1 MKKGLLLLLIMSS
14 LLVGCH
20 SDLKFDNVDTT
31 AQMELGIVFPLGT
44 MHLTMADFLGEG
56 QVDGISLDEYGVFQ
70 YTNRIEIPEKPY
82 HRIDVASYIMRDQ
95 ALKEFYIQPAIGGA
109 SAIPATGDTYTLDFP
124 LELSI
129 EGINN
134 DTSIERIDSVWVT
147 KAKFYSNITTDQFD
161 LRWDEIKSVKL
172 RLGEQFRRGEKD
184 IVIPIDGRGFGQDIE
199 IDVNTFTLNLM
210 KNIHNPRAGS
220 VNKIKFNIIFEVCPN
235 RAQPIM
241 INEYSKFAYNLR
253 VQMIDYDAIWGY
265 FQAGPETRD
274 TRLIDMDSLWDE
286 WENIKKLKMR
296 FAEPRVKIYLT
307 HGIAAP
313 LMVHVD
319 ELTAI
324 DSLGKRKSA
333 TWDNE
338 KETDLILKK
347 TLANDMST
355 YGQTITNDETLTHE
369 ASKGNIDELF
379 DVRPDSFFYSYYM
392 LVNKNVD
399 YPQHRIVKKDSL
411 VWGWADVTIPF
422 AFNKGSEAQYIT
434 TFTDVDISE
443 YTLDSLLEEAE
454 LADSV
459 HASNLKM
466 ILKVENRIPFDID
479 ATFTFLDEDSLD
491 MHMELVEGNT
501 NNRFHLPAPQM
512 TKTYGETDYG
522 TVTDPS
528 ITDIVID
535 IEKADFDRFI
545 DVEYI
550 RMDAAMTG
558 NPQRCRLTK
567 DTSIDVKVSITAVVD
582 ATYNFGNK
590 K

>member
-20 SDLKFDNVDTT
+20 SDLKFDNIDTA
-31 AQMELGIVFPLGT
+31 AQMDMGIVFPLGT
-44 MHLTMADFLGEG
+44 MRMTMADFLGEN
-56 QVDGISLDEYGVFQ
+56 QVEGISLDEYGVFQ
-70 YTNRIEIPEKPY
+70 YTNTIDIPEKPY

-124 LELSI
+124 MELSI

-134 DTSIERIDSVWVT
+134 DTSVERIDSVWVT
-147 KAKFYSNITTDQFD
+147 KAKFYSNISTEQFD

-172 RLGEQFRRGEKD
+172 RLGEQFRRDEKD
-184 IVIPIDGRGFGQDIE
+184 IVIPIAGRGFNQDIE

-220 VNKIKFNIIFEVCPN
+220 VNKIKFNIIFEVCPD

-274 TRLIDMDSLWDE
+274 TRMIDMDSLWDE
-286 WENIKKLKMR
+286 WKNIKKLKMR

-324 DSLGKRKSA
+324 DSLGHRKTA

-355 YGQTITNDETLTHE
+355 YGKTITNDETLNYE
-369 ASKGNIDELF
+369 AGRGNIDELF

-392 LVNKNVD
+392 LVNKNVE

-411 VWGWADVTIPF
+411 VWGHADVTIPF
-422 AFNKGSEAQYIT
+422 AFNKGSEAQYLT

-443 YTLDSLLEEAE
+443 YTLDSLLKESEV
-454 LADSV
+454 LDSI
-459 HASNLKM
+459 HASNLMM
-466 ILKVENRIPFDID
+466 ILKVENSIPFDID
-479 ATFTFLDEDSLD
+479 VTFNFLDEDSVD

-501 NNRFHLPAPQM
+501 DNRFHLPAPEM
-512 TKTYGETDYG
+512 SKTYSETDYG
-522 TVTDPS
+522 TVTKPS
-528 ITDIVID
+528 ETNIVINID
-535 IEKADFDRFI
+535 KNDFDRFAE
-545 DVEYI
+545 VSYV

-558 NPQRCRLTK
+558 NPQRCRLTAE
-567 DTSIDVKVSITAVVD
+567 TSIKVSVAITAMVE
-582 ATYNFGNK
+582 AEFHIGGK